1 MTRSMTLRLP
11 EQDAA
16 ALDDLVASGRYPD
29 RSAAVRAAV
38 SRLLALEAEQ
48 ALAEEFERAYGREP
62 ETEQERAELAAAMA
76 LTARRILDEERG

>member
-1 MTRSMTLRLP
+1 MTLRLP